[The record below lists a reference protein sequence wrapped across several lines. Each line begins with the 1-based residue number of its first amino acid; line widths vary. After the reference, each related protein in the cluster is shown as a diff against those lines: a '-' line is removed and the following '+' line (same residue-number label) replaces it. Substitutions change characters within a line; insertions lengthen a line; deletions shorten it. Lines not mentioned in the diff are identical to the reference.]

1 MQLLSATR
9 FSRFLLLGLLLAAA
23 FVASSASAQAVP
35 GNPSQPVTA
44 GTATAGTV
52 TAAPE
57 ALGPSC
63 RYGAAVL
70 GSNQFK
76 WMDPL
81 SAGWFITFGPS
92 GDSDAKPEFVP
103 VVRIRQNKQ
112 GCQYLSTFT
121 VDPPLTAEGLGN
133 AVQTRPG
140 RLWIVGNEP
149 DRGPNPESCTQ
160 GAQDDTYP
168 DVYARAYHD
177 IYTFIKKVDPTARV
191 ANAGLVQVTPG
202 RLQYLDKVWDAYKN
216 RYGVTWPVDVWN
228 MHLYVLPEVD
238 SSGKPNGIAGVALGT
253 DPALGIRESGNDK
266 NRCADANVYC
276 WAEHDDI
283 AEFTKQVV
291 AMRTWM
297 KNKGEQQK
305 PLMLSEYSILY
316 PYVIDSPGSCFLSDE
331 YGNCFTPE
339 RVRDFLNK
347 SMSYLETAADPN
359 LGYARDGN
367 RLVQRWLWFSIN
379 NTGVGQASN
388 LTNAAQTA
396 LSLPGQAYA
405 SRASQAAR
413 YINLFPATTAAV
425 ALPASGGA
433 STAILRAEIRNVGAN
448 ETTGKTTVTFYAD
461 AALTQPIGSVV
472 VVNQLRG
479 CEANGVPVSIQWPGR
494 TPGKWDYWVVVDAT
508 NLWPES
514 NENDNV
520 LKGSVFVGSQ
530 WMFLP
535 VTRR

>member
-1 MQLLSATR
+1 MQPMSALR
-9 FSRFLLLGLLLAAA
+9 FSRYLLLGVLLAAA
-23 FVASSASAQAVP
+23 FVVCSASAQAAPVAP
-35 GNPSQPVTA
+35 AQPVA
-44 GTATAGTV
+44 
-52 TAAPE
+52 AAPA

-70 GSNQFK
+70 GSTQFK
-76 WMDPL
+76 WVEPL
-81 SAGWFITFGPS
+81 AAGWFVTFGPT
-92 GDSDAKPEFVP
+92 GDSDVQPEFVP

-112 GCQYLSTFT
+112 GCQYLPGFT
-121 VDPPLTAEGLGN
+121 VNPPLTAEGLGVE
-133 AVQTRPG
+133 VQARPG
-140 RLWIVGNEP
+140 HLWIVGNEP
-149 DRGPNPESCTQ
+149 DRGPNPESCAQ
-160 GAQDDTYP
+160 GVQDDTYP

-177 IYTFIKKVDPTARV
+177 IYTFIKRLDPTARV

-202 RLQYLDKVWDAYKN
+202 RLQYLDKVWDSYKTL
-216 RYGVTWPVDVWN
+216 YGATWPVDVWN

-238 SSGKPNGIAGVALGT
+238 PSGKPNGIAGVALGT

-276 WAEHDDI
+276 WAEHDNI

-305 PLMLSEYSILY
+305 PLMLSEYSLLY
-316 PYVIDSPGSCFLSDE
+316 PYEVDSPGSCFLADE

-347 SMSYLETAADPN
+347 SMSYLETAVDPN

-405 SRASQAAR
+405 ARASQAAR
-413 YINLFPATTAAV
+413 YINLFPATTFGA
-425 ALPASGGA
+425 ALPATGGV
-433 STAILRAEIRNVGAN
+433 STAVLRAEIRNVGVN
-448 ETTGKTTVTFYAD
+448 ETTGKTTVSFYAD
-461 AALTQPIGSVV
+461 AALTQLIGSVV
-472 VVNQLRG
+472 VVDKLRG
-479 CEANGVPVSIQWPGR
+479 CEANGVPVTIQWPGR
-494 TPGKWDYWVVVDAT
+494 TPGRWDYWVVVDAT

-530 WMFLP
+530 WTFLP